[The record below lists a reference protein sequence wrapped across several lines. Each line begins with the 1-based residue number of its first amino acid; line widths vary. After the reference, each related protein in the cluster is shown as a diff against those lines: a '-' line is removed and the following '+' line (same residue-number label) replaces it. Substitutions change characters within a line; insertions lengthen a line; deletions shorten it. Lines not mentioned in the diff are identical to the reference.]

1 MKKIVVFAV
10 SEDSHFRNPI
20 TKSLQK
26 KGFKVI
32 LFDYRKNNLLEK
44 AVFALT
50 KLFPKYKQLVI
61 YLRNKRLINEV
72 RRNQASI
79 LFVSKGELIS
89 KECVEEIKKM
99 GAITINWFS
108 DLFEYV
114 PYMKKIF
121 PSYDFVFTHD
131 RDRFNSYKKT
141 MNLFYLPYG
150 APITKKPNYLKRPY
164 NIVFIGHLSPEREEM
179 ILSLQEFEP
188 VIWGYDSWSTSKVKH
203 FYQGKS
209 LLPDEVL
216 EVLHKTKIAI
226 NVHQVPYKDG
236 TTLNVRAFEATSSGA
251 MLLTD
256 QRRDLPRLFRITGP
270 EKEVVMY
277 KNFKE
282 LKKLVSYYLTH
293 DEERIN
299 IAKRGFNRANK
310 EYNYDKKVDEILKIV
325 TSSTKL

>member
-10 SEDSHFRNPI
+10 SGDSHFKNPV
-20 TKSLQK
+20 TKSFQK

-44 AVFALT
+44 VVFALT
-50 KLFPKYKQLVI
+50 KLFPRLSKLPI
-61 YLRNKRLINEV
+61 YLRNKRLVNEI

-89 KECVEEIKKM
+89 KESIEEIKKL
-99 GAITINWFS
+99 GVVTINWFS

-114 PYMKKIF
+114 PFMKKIF

-131 RDRFNSYKKT
+131 RDRFNVYKKT
-141 MNLFYLPYG
+141 INLFYLPYG
-150 APITKKPNYLKRPY
+150 APVTKKPNYIKRSY

-179 ILSLQEFEP
+179 ILSLQKFKP
-188 VIWGYDSWSTSKVKH
+188 VVWGYDSWATSKVKE

-226 NVHQVPYKDG
+226 NVHQVPYTDG

-256 QRRDLPRLFRITGP
+256 RRRDLARLFKITGP
-270 EKEVVMY
+270 KKEVVMY

-282 LKKLVSYYLTH
+282 LKKLVEYYLTH
-293 DEERIN
+293 DQERIS

-310 EYNYDKKVDEILKIV
+310 EYNYDTKIEEILKIV
-325 TSSTKL
+325 NSSTKA